1 MRWPLP
7 SKPWW
12 LTSSAKATSLSER
25 SKKTGR
31 VKVADTA
38 HNNNSGLAPQDT
50 QAPKGT
56 STGEIYDRRTLTY
69 ANSFDDRWTSLA
81 IRTLE
86 WVTGKFTILR
96 MVSKFEKRNADY
108 RGNKFW
114 RGALDVMG
122 IKLQTPE
129 EQIQRI
135 PEEGPVVVV
144 ANHPHGMVDGM
155 IFADLIGRR
164 RLDYRILT
172 RSVLTGLD
180 EAATSFMIPV
190 PFPHDPDAQRKM
202 VEMRA
207 KAMAHLKEG
216 GVVAL
221 FPSGVVMSSDSWW
234 GPAVE
239 REWNVFTAQLI
250 RRSGA
255 KVVPMFFPGRNSRA
269 YQIACQVSPI
279 LRQGL
284 LLHEIVRSCNK
295 PQAPVVGEALTEAQM
310 ERLHSDPRG
319 FMAWLREHTL
329 SLGQKD

>member
-1 MRWPLP
+1 MEDG
-7 SKPWW
+7 K
-12 LTSSAKATSLSER
+12 
-25 SKKTGR
+25 G
-31 VKVADTA
+31 KVADTA
-38 HNNNSGLAPQDT
+38 HDHDGGLKAE
-50 QAPKGT
+50 
-56 STGEIYDRRTLTY
+56 SETGEVYDRRTLTY

-81 IRTLE
+81 IRAIE
-86 WVTGKFTILR
+86 WFTGKLTILR
-96 MVSKFEKRNADY
+96 MVKKFEKQNAQY
-108 RGNKFW
+108 RGQKFW
-114 RGALDVMG
+114 RGALNVMG
-122 IKLQTPE
+122 IDLLTPE
-129 EQIQRI
+129 EQIRNI
-135 PEEGPVVVV
+135 PAEGPVVIV

-155 IFADLIGRR
+155 IFADLIGRI

-190 PFPHDPDAQRKM
+190 PFPHDPEAQPKM

-207 KAMAHLKEG
+207 KTMAHLKEG

-221 FPSGVVMSSDSWW
+221 FPSGVVMSSDSWF
-234 GPAVE
+234 GPAIE
-239 REWNVFTAQLI
+239 QEWNVFTAQLI

-255 KVVPMFFPGRNSRA
+255 RVVPIFFPGSNSRW
-269 YQIACQVSPI
+269 YQIACRISPI

-295 PQAPVVGEALTEAQM
+295 PQAPVVGEPLTDAQM

-329 SLGQKD
+329 SLGSKTPADDK